1 MGLTIHY
8 GFAFDGPKA
17 VLERKLNA
25 IRQEILGL
33 PVSAV
38 GLVRSVVATE
48 SGDRDEFELAKMMKI
63 SDDFPSDRSLYCGY
77 ANGLI
82 LRVNVGPGCES
93 FTIILGRLGKSE
105 RWRGGH
111 FTKTQYAEEFLKA
124 HLLVVRM
131 LDICKA
137 HGILARVYD
146 EGDFYETRD
155 LKVLARNI
163 NESTAFIAAL
173 YEGLRKALGEGNVE
187 SPIAQTQ
194 NYMVVQPPEV
204 EKEVQE

>member
-8 GFAFDGPKA
+8 DFAFDGPKA

-38 GLVRSVVATE
+38 GPVRSVVATK

-63 SDDFPSDRSLYCGY
+63 SDDFPSDRSLNCGY

-93 FTIILGRLGKSE
+93 FTIMLGRLGDSE

-137 HGILARVYD
+137 HGILSYVYD
-146 EGDFYETRD
+146 EGEFFESRD

-163 NESTAFIAAL
+163 NDSTNFIMAL
-173 YEGLRKALGEGNVE
+173 YENLERALGKKNVE

-194 NYMVVQPPEV
+194 NYMIVRPL
-204 EKEVQE
+204 EKEEQK